1 MKFQNTEQFTKYWLS
16 SVTSEAM
23 QKQYPSDWYFD
34 FRFTTQDLPFD
45 WNEENFLNYFKQGFN
60 FPLKRINLD
69 FVNGK
74 YICVGKVTYE
84 PQTNTNNIF
93 IEHTH

>member
-1 MKFQNTEQFTKYWLS
+1 MTFQTTKQFAEYWLTTVVS
-16 SVTSEAM
+16 DAM
-23 QKQYPSDWYFD
+23 QKQYPSDWLFD
-34 FRFTTQDLPFD
+34 FRFTNIDLPLD

-60 FPLKRINLD
+60 FPLKRIHLD

-84 PQTNTNNIF
+84 FQTNANNIF